1 MAFPGEPGAVHMA
14 VSPAP
19 RATRGLPAGLGPPRT
34 LVATCHAACWSPEP
48 LDRAVR
54 SGSTSFLQSR
64 GDGAVQTLAVLGRW
78 PTSLP
83 VLLPPRPPP
92 MWWVWHNDRAGD
104 VSASALSAHCGRNHV
119 LPYATASLGRH
130 PFIPQICVSALLQR
144 EAMTV
149 LHSFPAVLVFGAGFI
164 EA

>member
-83 VLLPPRPPP
+83 VPLPPAPRPCGGCGTVTGPVTLVLQP
-92 MWWVWHNDRAGD
+92 CPLIAGGTTCFRTPLPVWED
-104 VSASALSAHCGRNHV
+104 
-119 LPYATASLGRH
+119 
-130 PFIPQICVSALLQR
+130 I
-144 EAMTV
+144 
-149 LHSFPAVLVFGAGFI
+149 HSFLKSACLLYFNVRL
-164 EA
+164 